1 MEEEEA
7 RRAEE
12 ERVRKELREAERL
25 RKREMAAQAK
35 AAEERG
41 DKTGKW
47 SRWTRD
53 H

>member
-1 MEEEEA
+1 MKRKED
-7 RRAEE
+7 
-12 ERVRKELREAERL
+12 ERVRMELREAERL
-25 RKREMAAQAK
+25 RKRERAAQAK

-47 SRWTRD
+47 PRWTQD

>member
-7 RRAEE
+7 RKAEE
-12 ERVRKELREAERL
+12 EQVRKEVREAERL
-25 RKREMAAQAK
+25 RKRERATQAK

-47 SRWTRD
+47 PRWTQD